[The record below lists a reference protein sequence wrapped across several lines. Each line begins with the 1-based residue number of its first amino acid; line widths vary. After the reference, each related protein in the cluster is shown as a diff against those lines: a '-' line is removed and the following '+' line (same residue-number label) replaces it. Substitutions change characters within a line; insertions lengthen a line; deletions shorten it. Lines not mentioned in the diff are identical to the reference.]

1 MYFFLGFIKITASFD
16 WLVFNTNY
24 SNISAI
30 SWCEQTEA
38 ITVIGSVLYAHVHN
52 MKFFLY
58 SFQLKY
64 IYIYISTIQISC
76 QQKQWVMYTTIHC
89 FLFFFLEN
97 HVTAKNIKS
106 HKFICLFV
114 WWCLMPLSTIF
125 QLFRGGQ
132 FYWWRKPEYPQKTT
146 NLSHVTNK
154 LYHIML
160 YTSPW
165 LSFELTTLVVIG
177 TDCNT
182 E

>member
-89 FLFFFLEN
+89 FLFFFFKKLCDCQEHQVTQVYLLVCLMVFNATFNNISVISWWSVLLVEETGVPTEN
-97 HVTAKNIKS
+97 HQPVAC
-106 HKFICLFV
+106 H
-114 WWCLMPLSTIF
+114 
-125 QLFRGGQ
+125 
-132 FYWWRKPEYPQKTT
+132 
-146 NLSHVTNK
+146 
-154 LYHIML
+154 
-160 YTSPW
+160 
-165 LSFELTTLVVIG
+165 
-177 TDCNT
+177 
-182 E
+182 